1 MALER
6 EVEFFEAHRL
16 DWAKEYSG
24 KFVTIQDDVALGFF
38 DEWEDA
44 FKAAY
49 KFFGVA
55 REFLVKEV
63 LEKDRVYYINAA
75 A

>member
-6 EVEFFEAHRL
+6 EIEFFEAHRL
-16 DWAKEYSG
+16 EWAKEYSE

-38 DEWEDA
+38 DEWEQA
-44 FKAAY
+44 LKAAY
-49 KFFGVA
+49 RYFGVK

-63 LEKDRVYYINAA
+63 LVKDRVYFIGAVA
-75 A
+75 